1 MSLFTS
7 RIFTLLL
14 FILFFTQSLLSQVNS
29 IDSNSARVDHSD
41 STTSSIKGDMSL
53 TQNKVLTSQLTLR
66 KFTQLDSPNAV
77 LKYKLPFSTL
87 FKYDTSPG
95 NPDHRCY
102 EITKPL
108 TEKYTLLFNFMSQRK
123 YTIGDQ

>member
-14 FILFFTQSLLSQVNS
+14 FILFSTQSLLSQVNS

-41 STTSSIKGDMSL
+41 STTSSIKRDASL
-53 TQNKVLTSQLTLR
+53 PQNKVLTSALTLR